1 MDDEKM
7 KTIVI
12 ESIQKRKSL
21 KDISELFF
29 LSERQ
34 AQRKILKLFC
44 GIGFRELEKLVLIPY
59 AIMTI
64 QSAETITDAAL
75 DLDMSSQSLA
85 NLIKSYCHGTP
96 SKIKEEHIKM
106 EKETEEMLLIMVKNP
121 DSVYKRKELGLS
133 RDQIRQLRKDGYKV
147 NSRPGPSG
155 GYTLDPKRSDSCLN
169 WIQNWRNS
177 MGYGPITKLY

>member
-12 ESIQKRKSL
+12 ESIQKRKTL
-21 KDISELFF
+21 TDISELIF

-34 AQRKILKLFC
+34 AERVILKLFC

-59 AIMTI
+59 TIMTI

-75 DLDMSSQSLA
+75 DLGMSSQGLDNFTHRVFQSTPMQ
-85 NLIKSYCHGTP
+85 IK
-96 SKIKEEHIKM
+96 KEHVQMKR
-106 EKETEEMLLIMVKNP
+106 ETEEMLLIMAKNP
-121 DSVYKRKELGLS
+121 DCIYKRKELGLS
-133 RDQIRQLRKDGYKV
+133 NEEIRQLRKDGYKV
-147 NSRPGPSG
+147 NSRPGPTG
-155 GYTLDPKRSDSCLN
+155 GYTLGPKYSDSCFN

>member
-12 ESIQKRKSL
+12 ESIQLRKSL
-21 KDISELFF
+21 TEISELIF

-34 AQRKILKLFC
+34 AERVILKLFC

-75 DLDMSSQSLA
+75 DLDMSSQSIV
-85 NLIKSYCHGTP
+85 NFTQRYCHDTP
-96 SKIKEEHIKM
+96 SKIKEEHVKM
-106 EKETEEMLLIMVKNP
+106 GKETSEKLLVMVKNP
-121 DSVYKRKELGLS
+121 DSIYKRKEIGLS
-133 RDQIRQLRKDGYKV
+133 IDEIRQLRKDGYKV
-147 NSRPGPSG
+147 NSRPGPAG

-169 WIQNWRNS
+169 WIQNWRSS
-177 MGYGPITKLY
+177 MGYGPLTKLY